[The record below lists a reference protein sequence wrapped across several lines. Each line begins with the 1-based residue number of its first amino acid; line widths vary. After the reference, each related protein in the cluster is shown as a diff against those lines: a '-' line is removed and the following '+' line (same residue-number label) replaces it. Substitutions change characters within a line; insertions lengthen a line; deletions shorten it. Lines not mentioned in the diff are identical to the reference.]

1 MMNQTVGPSKS
12 GLSKDLVPKK
22 TKKNSWNFQWM
33 IFENL
38 DSFLIIQL
46 ALNQLQHNPML

>member
-22 TKKNSWNFQWM
+22 TKKK
-33 IFENL
+33 
-38 DSFLIIQL
+38 FLEFSVDDI
-46 ALNQLQHNPML
+46 